1 MLYLL
6 LGCFLKVTC
15 LCNWKISMTLKNK
28 TRINKHDMSHMTIFV
43 IGSLRTKIRDH
54 TGERRSTWTM
64 ENTRVQWRRVQWRRQ
79 FRVTLDCFVDIL
91 QRCSIFIL
99 YYICI
104 KSTIWGLLKRH
115 FKFQNELPGII
126 ITMVFQQ
133 ALVSPLTIIFPFS
146 FDYLVCV
153 MSGMALK
160 QSL

>member
-1 MLYLL
+1 MTWVAWQYLL
-6 LGCFLKVTC
+6 SGRYVQKYE
-15 LCNWKISMTLKNK
+15 ITLEREDPHGPW
-28 TRINKHDMSHMTIFV
+28 RILVYSDV
-43 IGSLRTKIRDH
+43 
-54 TGERRSTWTM
+54 TM
-64 ENTRVQWRRVQWRRQ
+64 ETTRVQWRRVQWRRQ
-79 FRVTLDCFVDIL
+79 FWVTLDCFVDIL

-115 FKFQNELPGII
+115 FKFQNELPGIT

-160 QSL
+160 QRL

>member
-1 MLYLL
+1 MTWVAWQYLL
-6 LGCFLKVTC
+6 LGRYVQKYE
-15 LCNWKISMTLKNK
+15 ITLE
-28 TRINKHDMSHMTIFV
+28 
-43 IGSLRTKIRDH
+43 
-54 TGERRSTWTM
+54 GEDPHGPWGILVYSDVTM

>member
-28 TRINKHDMSHMTIFV
+28 TRINKHDMSRMTISV

-54 TGERRSTWTM
+54 SGERRSTWTM
-64 ENTRVQWRRVQWRRQ
+64 ETTRVQWRRVQWRRQ

-91 QRCSIFIL
+91 QRCSIFIS